1 MTEPPEPTE
10 PTEPTE
16 PLELSIRGLPEW
28 LIREY
33 LIEMGAAPDPDS
45 ETKMNADGWSASWD
59 NHKVAIAGGTLSLT
73 QFDIVFTGDDLEQ
86 VFEDFMKKAQRGGG

>member
-1 MTEPPEPTE
+1 M
-10 PTEPTE
+10 TE

-33 LIEMGAAPDPDS
+33 LIEMGAAPDPDH
-45 ETKMNADGWSASWD
+45 EAAMVADDWAVSWG
-59 NHKVAIAGGTLSLT
+59 HQKVGIAGGTLSLT
-73 QFDIVFTGDDLEQ
+73 QFDLVFTGNDLEQ

>member
-1 MTEPPEPTE
+1 MS
-10 PTEPTE
+10 E

-33 LIEMGAAPDPDS
+33 LIEMGAAPD
-45 ETKMNADGWSASWD
+45 ADDAATMVAGGWSVSWD
-59 NHKVAIAGGTLSLT
+59 QQRVGIAGSALALT
-73 QFDIVFTGDDLEQ
+73 QFDLIFTGDDLEQ